1 MRFFPWKPP
10 LPVIRSLSGNPCK
23 TDAKWADDE
32 RDRNDEAARLCGAI
46 EDFLQA
52 IRAA

>member
-1 MRFFPWKPP
+1 M
-10 LPVIRSLSGNPCK
+10 RSLSGNPCK
-23 TDAKWADDE
+23 TNAKWADCE
-32 RDRNDEAARLCGAI
+32 RHLNDEAARLCGAI